1 MMKRYLIFFVIV
13 FSVYAC
19 NDECIS
25 GSGPRKLNIRT
36 LQPASYIDVSISG
49 NVFVEI
55 DTSLNETQIQIE
67 GEENILDIIET
78 TVNNN
83 ILAVSYSS
91 CLQNHKEVSMTVLTP
106 SLTGVTI
113 DQVGKIISQDIIDA
127 EDFQVV
133 INGSGDCD
141 LTMRVDQLTTLIN
154 GSGQVTYRG
163 ECDQHNLTINQ
174 SGDIDGFEMP
184 TRTFDADISASGNA
198 LVRVSQS
205 INANITGSGDIR
217 YKGSPA
223 INRTGDG
230 SGDII
235 DDN

>member
-1 MMKRYLIFFVIV
+1 MMKRFLYFIAIV
-13 FSVYAC
+13 FAFYSC
-19 NDECIS
+19 DDECIS
-25 GSGPRKLNIRT
+25 GSGPRKINIRT
-36 LQPASYIDVSISG
+36 LQPASYVDVSISG
-49 NVFVEI
+49 NVYVEI
-55 DTSLNETQIQIE
+55 DTSLSETQIQIE

-78 TVNNN
+78 SVNNN
-83 ILAVSYSS
+83 ILSVSYSS
-91 CLQNHKEVSMTVLTP
+91 CLQNHKEVSMTVMTP

-163 ECDQHNLTINQ
+163 ECDQHNLTIRQ
-174 SGDIDGFEMP
+174 SGDIEGFEMP
-184 TRTFDADISASGNA
+184 TRILDADISASGNA
-198 LVRVSQS
+198 LVRVSQT
-205 INANITGSGDIR
+205 INANITSSGDIR
-217 YKGSPA
+217 YKGSPT
-223 INRTGDG
+223 INKSGDG
-230 SGDII
+230 SGEII

>member
-1 MMKRYLIFFVIV
+1 MIKRHLIFVVLV
-13 FSVYAC
+13 FSIYAC
-19 NDECIS
+19 KDECVS
-25 GSGPRKLNIRT
+25 GAGPRKLNTRT
-36 LQPASYIDVSISG
+36 LQPASYVDVSISG

-55 DTSLNETQIQIE
+55 DTSLNKTQIQIE
-67 GEENILDIIET
+67 GEENILEIIET

-83 ILAVSYSS
+83 ILSVSYSS
-91 CLQNHKEVSMTVLTP
+91 CLQNHKEVSMTVRTP

-113 DQVGKIISQDIIDA
+113 DQVGKITSKDIIDV

-154 GSGQVTYRG
+154 GSGQVIYRG
-163 ECDQHNLTINQ
+163 ECNSHNLTINQ
-174 SGDIDGFEMP
+174 SGDIEGFEMP
-184 TRTFDADISASGNA
+184 SRTLDADISASGNA
-198 LVRVSQS
+198 LVRVSQT

-217 YKGSPA
+217 YKGSPI

-230 SGDII
+230 SGEII